1 MRHIWTTLSEEGGPY
16 SYPKG
21 CTGCGTRLELRR
33 RESRKARTPG
43 QMVSVEVY
51 ILPGGEETERL
62 PDCDRALLI
71 PKTPAARPTPVQEL
85 AELRIRFEQVKKD
98 AEERFSRDVRVREI
112 LGADLSETTEAAAE
126 RAVAGRVRYD
136 AVERVAGA
144 LAGGAR

>member
-1 MRHIWTTLSEEGGPY
+1 MRHIWTALSEEAGPY
-16 SYPKG
+16 AYPKG
-21 CTGCGTRLELRR
+21 CTGCGTRVELRQ

-51 ILPGGEETERL
+51 VMPGGAETERL

-71 PKTPAARPTPVQEL
+71 PKTPAARPTPAQEL
-85 AELRIRFEQVKKD
+85 AELRVRFEQVKKD

-136 AVERVAGA
+136 AVERIAGA